1 MDENLWAQDHTFSV
15 FRFQV
20 GLLHLRTTTNDDMN
34 LAAVLADALNAC
46 GVPDS
51 EMTVQII
58 ESNGVDMNSLIE
70 QVILSD
76 EGLIP
81 FGLEPSSSTSNIFR
95 DFLIQALAAQQ
106 QQQQQLPV
114 HLPLPDEPFLM
125 QRWEQDSPPT
135 TTTTTTT
142 TASSDDQAHLTW
154 TEVTNKRKGSRF
166 APPPPPT
173 STMRTNLDVK
183 PSNYPLLPSSASN
196 SRLASS
202 GNVVGRKGSQQLGG
216 KQGKIKHSRPNY
228 SKATKSSK
236 GRKITK
242 SMNNHKGSSK
252 AHYYHDNDGNDAKN
266 DRDGITIGS
275 IVQPHSDSSGSG
287 GSTASSKYSEIEF
300 LASMF
305 DVSLSVVTDVY
316 NQSNQSIEKSVSVFV
331 EILNTNPNTEASIV
345 ANQSKEKCREDIHDH
360 DHNHDHDHDNDD
372 ALHIFEYDQDRTL
385 WPEDLD
391 AGDTGMMLPAESQL
405 SESGDM
411 MLPAKSQLSGLFP
424 MASASEISIALS
436 RFSNDLE
443 LAAAHLMNME
453 DVKKIEKKKRQAK
466 QLRKLQQVQSRQEN
480 KSSSKTGASNSIRV
494 VLPQKHRDGG
504 GGPSYVGTA
513 AAMMDDGFHGYANE
527 ETESVEYL
535 HSRMEDC
542 FRRAAQAWSNGQ
554 TAHAGI
560 LSEDAR
566 KFRKRRKLARERDAA
581 YIFQQ
586 HNQYSTTSSLSAAAA
601 AAAQEHGTSLQI
613 DLHGLHQSE
622 AIQRVH
628 QAIQLF
634 RSERSGSGSPNKRL
648 KLGRLDIVTGR
659 GIHSNQGRSKLM
671 PAVQRWLQQQNISHE
686 VYQSKGFI
694 RAKIKL

>member
-1 MDENLWAQDHTFSV
+1 
-15 FRFQV
+15 
-20 GLLHLRTTTNDDMN
+20 MN
-34 LAAVLADALNAC
+34 LAVVLADALNAC

-106 QQQQQLPV
+106 QQQRQLPV
-114 HLPLPDEPFLM
+114 HLPLPGEPFLM

-135 TTTTTTT
+135 TTTTTS
-142 TASSDDQAHLTW
+142 ASSDDQAPPLTW
-154 TEVTNKRKGSRF
+154 TEVTNKRKGFRF

-173 STMRTNLDVK
+173 STMRTNLSVK

-196 SRLASS
+196 SH
-202 GNVVGRKGSQQLGG
+202 VVGRKGSQQFGG
-216 KQGKIKHSRPNY
+216 KQSKIRHNRPNY

-242 SMNNHKGSSK
+242 SMNNHKSSSK
-252 AHYYHDNDGNDAKN
+252 AHHHHHDKDGNDGNDGKN
-266 DRDGITIGS
+266 DRDGIMIGS
-275 IVQPHSDSSGSG
+275 IVQPHSDCSG
-287 GSTASSKYSEIEF
+287 GGSSSTTSSKYSEIEF

-331 EILNTNPNTEASIV
+331 EILNTNPNMEASTV
-345 ANQSKEKCREDIHDH
+345 ANQSKEQCCEDIHDH
-360 DHNHDHDHDNDD
+360 DHNYNHDDDD
-372 ALHIFEYDQDRTL
+372 ALHIFENDQDRTL

-391 AGDTGMMLPAESQL
+391 AGDTG
-405 SESGDM
+405 M

-443 LAAAHLMNME
+443 LAAAHLMAME
-453 DVKKIEKKKRQAK
+453 DGRKIEKKKRQAK
-466 QLRKLQQVQSRQEN
+466 QLKKLQQVQSRQEN
-480 KSSSKTGASNSIRV
+480 KSSSKTGASNLIRV
-494 VLPQKHRDGG
+494 VLPQKHRKE

-659 GIHSNQGRSKLM
+659 GIHSNQRRSKLM

-686 VYQSKGFI
+686 VYQSKGFV